1 MTDYLLSEK
10 AGLSSQTKVAP
21 DSFHCYNKAV
31 QKKINRIKLFLLEKI

>member
-10 AGLSSQTKVAP
+10 TGLSSQTKVAP
-21 DSFHCYNKAV
+21 SSFHCYNKAV